1 MIDEIDAIGLQADLA
16 HSYCQLNHGPRDTV
30 PHNAVDYLILPVG
43 KQDSQGRVSEAAD
56 LVIPICSDCLTGLND
71 ESWTLLY
78 CLDCNQSQW
87 ILRELAKMD
96 YRHHVIWLKGCPT
109 CGRNFGGIYF
119 NDSQPLSWERLSRR
133 VA

>member
-16 HSYCQLNHGPRDTV
+16 HSHCQLNHGPRDTA
-30 PHNAVDYLILPVG
+30 PHRAVDYLILPVG
-43 KQDSQGRVSEAAD
+43 RKDTEGRVSEAAD
-56 LVIPICSDCLTGLND
+56 LVIPICSACLAALND
-71 ESWTLLY
+71 EAWTLLY

-96 YRHHVIWLKGCPT
+96 YRHHLIWLKGCPKCST
-109 CGRNFGGIYF
+109 RFGGIF
-119 NDSQPLSWERLSRR
+119 FSDPQPLCRELLSRR